1 MEILGLI
8 AVFTGITALLYFI
21 GFIFTIALL
30 EPDCMYFTEEQRQKN
45 LEIALSWPIYI
56 VILPLKLAKIV
67 WKVTKRELK
76 EIFEKS

>member
-1 MEILGLI
+1 MEILGIIVVCLGI
-8 AVFTGITALLYFI
+8 AALVYFG
-21 GFIFTIALL
+21 GFILTSSSL
-30 EPDCMYFTEEQRQKN
+30 EPDCIHATEEQIQKN

>member
-21 GFIFTIALL
+21 GFILTISSL
-30 EPDCMYFTEEQRQKN
+30 EPDCIHATEEQSQKN